1 MVILEKKL
9 PYAILAFTLLT
20 IGALWLAQER
30 RHRPNGSDPSYDNRW
45 SELATSSYPPIGRKD
60 EDWTSLA
67 FTGYHGPEFRLT
79 VGEVK
84 QPDTGEM
91 GPSALFAAA
100 VLLQSALDNTQL
112 FDVTRV
118 NTQAS
123 RDIESISHSSPTATA
138 QTDQIQPATYLL
150 LPSIDE
156 WAPASRTSGIQM
168 RASIT
173 PPEAAQ
179 ARVAMTFQVVDAWT
193 NQVLFDTAERASI
206 ELPENHYASTAEDLS
221 GSGDEAPVCLAAR
234 ACINKGIWRV
244 ANWFKDRPWA
254 GAVSRVQG
262 EEVEIDAGSRRGLA
276 AGMTLAVFSGGRQ
289 LFDSETGLAVGSV
302 TQETG
307 RLRIVEAEEQSSIAV
322 IVEGCEGIQPGDRV
336 ELQ

>member
-1 MVILEKKL
+1 MQ
-9 PYAILAFTLLT
+9 
-20 IGALWLAQER
+20 ALR
-30 RHRPNGSDPSYDNRW
+30 DID
-45 SELATSSYPPIGRKD
+45 IK
-60 EDWTSLA
+60 
-67 FTGYHGPEFRLT
+67 
-79 VGEVK
+79 
-84 QPDTGEM
+84 
-91 GPSALFAAA
+91 
-100 VLLQSALDNTQL
+100 TQL
-112 FDVTRV
+112 DL
-118 NTQAS
+118 
-123 RDIESISHSSPTATA
+123 PATA
-138 QTDQIQPATYLL
+138 QTDEIQPATYLL

-156 WAPASRTSGIQM
+156 WAPASRTSGTKM

-179 ARVAMTFQVVDAWT
+179 ARVAMTFRIVDAWT

-206 ELPENHYASTAEDLS
+206 ELLEDHHASTAEGLS

-254 GAVSRVQG
+254 GAVSGVQG

-276 AGMTLAVFSGGRQ
+276 AGMTLTVFSGGRQ

-302 TQETG
+302 TQERG
-307 RLRIVEAEEQSSIAV
+307 RLRIVEVEDRSSIAV

-336 ELQ
+336 ELQP